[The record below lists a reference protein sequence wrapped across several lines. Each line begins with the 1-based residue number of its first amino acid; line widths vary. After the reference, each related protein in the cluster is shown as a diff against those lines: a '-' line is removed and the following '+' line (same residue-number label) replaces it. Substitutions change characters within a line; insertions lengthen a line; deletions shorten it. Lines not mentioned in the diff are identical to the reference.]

1 MMNSHIDYAP
11 HSITVR
17 NKMREMYNAANN
29 RDLTTASKIA
39 LEALVE
45 LRLAINALKHLQ
57 DLENQ
62 RE

>member
-1 MMNSHIDYAP
+1 
-11 HSITVR
+11 
-17 NKMREMYNAANN
+17 MREMYNAANN